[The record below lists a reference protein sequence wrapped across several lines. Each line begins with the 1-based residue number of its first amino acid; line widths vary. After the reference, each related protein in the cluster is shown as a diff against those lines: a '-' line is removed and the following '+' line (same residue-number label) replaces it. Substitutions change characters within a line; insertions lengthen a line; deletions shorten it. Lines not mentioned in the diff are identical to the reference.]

1 MMPLEGLFICEN
13 LQDIILKRGRLRG
26 RVHSVFANACNIECD
41 DLFMTLLSK
50 GKKVAPM
57 SVIVDHGGKVNF
69 KDLNIT
75 QGLIFE
81 FTESEICCREKNLV
95 IDINNAKTCYLG
107 AQWKSSNCSQHQ
119 LLENIKIIESGLKTH
134 GKYQGMGPLINIL
147 VDKLPELELVKLQNY
162 AFDTSIEF
170 IRDRFIRY
178 IHALIEADADDI
190 GEISQ
195 LVIGFGCG
203 LTPAMDDF
211 ISGVMVTY
219 IYMGSYYKLNRQ
231 RIYAFNSKVIS
242 LGLIK
247 TTRVSAEMLKHSSV
261 GEANEAIH
269 DLIAAILNFNNDNDA
284 ENHRIIISTLI
295 EVIGYGETSGTDTA
309 LGIYLGLRI
318 LTNLKYRRV
327 WINESLCRY

>member
-1 MMPLEGLFICEN
+1 MSLKGLFLCKN
-13 LQDIILKRGRLRG
+13 LQDIISKRGKLRG
-26 RVHSVFANACNIECD
+26 RVHSVFGNACNIECD
-41 DLFMTLLSK
+41 DLFITLLSK
-50 GKKVAPM
+50 GKKMAPM

-81 FTESEICCREKNLV
+81 FSDSEICCKEKNLC

-107 AQWKSSNCSQHQ
+107 TQWKFSNCSQHQ
-119 LLENIKIIESGLKTH
+119 LLENIKILEQALKIH
-134 GKYQGMGPLINIL
+134 GKHQGMGPLLNMI
-147 VDKLPELELVKLQNY
+147 VSKVPELELVPLHKY
-162 AFDTSIEF
+162 TFDTSIEF
-170 IRDRFIRY
+170 IRDRFMNF
-178 IHALIEADADDI
+178 IHALIKADVDGI
-190 GEISQ
+190 GQIAQ
-195 LVIGFGCG
+195 RIIGFGCG

-219 IYMGSYYKLNRQ
+219 IYMGSYYKLNCEQ
-231 RIYAFNSKVIS
+231 IYEFNSKVIS
-242 LGLIK
+242 LGLNK
-247 TTRVSAEMLKHSSV
+247 TTRVSAEMLKHSSM
-261 GEANEAIH
+261 GETNEAVH
-269 DLIAAILNFNNDNDA
+269 DLMAAILNFNNDKDA

-327 WINESLCRY
+327 WINESVCRY